1 MIQRLTTAAVFL
13 ALVAS
18 LAPAQ
23 TNPFPKF
30 KPFMGAAPGVDF
42 FASQKSEID
51 PFIKPI
57 ADARQKIEGMLGADA
72 AKGAIFVCSTLAQK
86 DSIYDQRIFKLGYKW
101 YLVQLTPEAQ
111 RQERMARMQAA
122 AASAGDQPSQDG
134 RQSQNGRQGQSG
146 TQSGRGGQG
155 ARGDQ
160 AAQAARFLGNP
171 AQGGRQGGG
180 QNPAAMQAAAEARAA
195 ATLAS
200 QVGYAIL
207 MTSLNND
214 KSFRISRL
222 DDMSRT
228 PLNDWLDIALVA
240 YATGNS
246 QNSYRTMQE
255 RIDDTFPL
263 DDMLSMSR
271 PFVAQGDTSGG
282 GGGGAQSG
290 GDMGATRMGGAGQ
303 GGAQS
308 SGRQGGAQA
317 GGGQTGGRGGSRVL
331 PKDQLDRLVFD
342 AQSIAFFSYLME
354 KSGPEK
360 VKDLIQQN
368 LKKVETLQVVM
379 NLLGN
384 NIDKVEA
391 EWHTWVQAQKPAG
404 NPGRGSGPAAGSR

>member
-1 MIQRLTTAAVFL
+1 MQRLPIAAVFL

-30 KPFMGAAPGVDF
+30 KPFLGAAPGVDF
-42 FASQKSEID
+42 FADQKSEID
-51 PFIKPI
+51 PFIAPI
-57 ADARQKIEGMLGADA
+57 ADAHKNMEAMLGASL

-122 AASAGDQPSQDG
+122 AAANGG
-134 RQSQNGRQGQSG
+134 QSDTGGRQGRNGQG
-146 TQSGRGGQG
+146 QSGRGGQG
-155 ARGDQ
+155 TRGDQ
-160 AAQAARFLGNP
+160 AAQAARIAGNQ

-180 QNPAAMQAAAEARAA
+180 QNPQAMQAAAEARAA
-195 ATLAS
+195 AALAS

-214 KSFRISRL
+214 KPFRASRL

-240 YATGNS
+240 YATGNT
-246 QNSYRTMQE
+246 QGSYRTMQD

-282 GGGGAQSG
+282 GGGGGAQFG
-290 GDMGATRMGGAGQ
+290 GDPGSARMGGG
-303 GGAQS
+303 QS
-308 SGRQGGAQA
+308 SGRQGGAQ
-317 GGGQTGGRGGSRVL
+317 GGGQAGGGRGGTRVL
-331 PKDQLDRLVFD
+331 PKDQLDRLIFD
-342 AQSIAFFSYLME
+342 AQAVAFFNYLME

-368 LKKVETLQVVM
+368 LKKVETLQVVI
-379 NLLGN
+379 NLLGS

-391 EWHTWVQAQKPAG
+391 EWHTWVQAQQPAG
-404 NPGRGSGPAAGSR
+404 NRGRGTGPAGVSR